1 MYQSKLDLVDTEIAI
16 KKLKAIFESHLTNQ
30 LNLLRVSAPLF
41 LEANT
46 GLNDNL
52 GGTELPVTFTS
63 ATDQKLEIVQSLAK
77 WKRFALYKYKIQKKA
92 GIYTDMNAIRPN
104 EEVDPIHSIY
114 VDQWDWEKVIAL
126 EDRNVDKLYSIVK
139 RIYDSILQTE
149 TELNKKYTQLK
160 SKLPPEIVFI
170 TSQELEDMFPN
181 LTPKQREFE
190 ITRMHKAV
198 FLIGIGGVL
207 NSGEM
212 HDKRASDYDDWS
224 LNGDILFYHEPL
236 NIALEMSSMGIR
248 VDAET
253 MRSQLISAG
262 NEDRMEL
269 DFHKMIL
276 NDVLPLSIGGGIGQS
291 RLSMFLL
298 EKAHIGE
305 VQVSVWCEETIRE
318 CARDSIFLL

>member
-1 MYQSKLDLVDTEIAI
+1 M
-16 KKLKAIFESHLTNQ
+16 
-30 LNLLRVSAPLF
+30 LF
-41 LEANT
+41 
-46 GLNDNL
+46 
-52 GGTELPVTFTS
+52 
-63 ATDQKLEIVQSLAK
+63 
-77 WKRFALYKYKIQKKA
+77 R
-92 GIYTDMNAIRPN
+92 
-104 EEVDPIHSIY
+104 
-114 VDQWDWEKVIAL
+114 
-126 EDRNVDKLYSIVK
+126 
-139 RIYDSILQTE
+139 
-149 TELNKKYTQLK
+149 
-160 SKLPPEIVFI
+160 
-170 TSQELEDMFPN
+170 
-181 LTPKQREFE
+181 
-190 ITRMHKAV
+190 
-198 FLIGIGGVL
+198 
-207 NSGEM
+207 
-212 HDKRASDYDDWS
+212 S